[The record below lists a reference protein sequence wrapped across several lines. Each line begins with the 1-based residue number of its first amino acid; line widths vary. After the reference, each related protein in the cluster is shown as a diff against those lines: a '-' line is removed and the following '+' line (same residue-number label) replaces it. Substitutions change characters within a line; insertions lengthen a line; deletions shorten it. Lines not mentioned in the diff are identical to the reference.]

1 MVRAYLLGKQIIY
14 GGFLGLCLSIFFS
27 EFTSQYLYAHYQSWS
42 GWRTMTG
49 SDPNF
54 LTSIVQ
60 KISWAILF
68 VSSWFMIWKLDS
80 FFRIPVKVTNPSD
93 NKDDEFKPESSYN
106 RDDKRKSKEKE
117 IESSEINEN
126 QEEPSPTSEPEQDSK
141 KFLLTRKD
149 LEYAKIL
156 GLEEPFELEE
166 IKPRY
171 RKIIAQYHPDRVT
184 AMGPEIKEVAE
195 KKAKEINEAYEHLRK
210 TLNLS

>member
-1 MVRAYLLGKQIIY
+1 MARAYLFGKQIIY

-80 FFRIPVKVTNPSD
+80 FFRIPVKVTNPID
-93 NKDDEFKPESSYN
+93 NKDDEFKPESMHY
-106 RDDKRKSKEKE
+106 RDDKKKAKEKE

-126 QEEPSPTSEPEQDSK
+126 QEESSPTSEPEQDSK
-141 KFLLTRKD
+141 KFLLTMKD

-184 AMGPEIKEVAE
+184 AMGPEIKEIAE

>member
-1 MVRAYLLGKQIIY
+1 MARAYLFGKQIIY

-49 SDPNF
+49 SDPSF

-80 FFRIPVKVTNPSD
+80 FFRIPVKVTNPND

-106 RDDKRKSKEKE
+106 RSDKRKSKEKE

-126 QEEPSPTSEPEQDSK
+126 QEEPRPTSEPEQDSK
-141 KFLLTRKD
+141 KYLLTRKD

-171 RKIIAQYHPDRVT
+171 RKTIAQYHPDRVT